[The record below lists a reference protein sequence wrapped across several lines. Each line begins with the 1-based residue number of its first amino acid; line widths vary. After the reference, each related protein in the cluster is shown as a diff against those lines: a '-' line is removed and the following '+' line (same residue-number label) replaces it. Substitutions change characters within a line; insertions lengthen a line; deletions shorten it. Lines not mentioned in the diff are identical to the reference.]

1 MASLPS
7 QAERSPRSMKNT
19 GDELL
24 YIFMTL
30 FAQSPVTGLN
40 NLSCDMWLASL
51 TMNACIRI
59 GKYAHLVLYHAKRGP
74 CIYLE
79 ELIYTAGSGEI

>member
-1 MASLPS
+1 MYNGTTYPMASLPS

-40 NLSCDMWLASL
+40 NLSCDM
-51 TMNACIRI
+51 
-59 GKYAHLVLYHAKRGP
+59 
-74 CIYLE
+74 
-79 ELIYTAGSGEI
+79 